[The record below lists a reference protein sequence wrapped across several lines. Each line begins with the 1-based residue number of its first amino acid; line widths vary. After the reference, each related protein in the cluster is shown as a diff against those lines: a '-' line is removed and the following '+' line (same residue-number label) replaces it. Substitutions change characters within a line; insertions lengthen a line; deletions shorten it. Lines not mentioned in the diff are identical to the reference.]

1 VGDGCGGVGLEAFVH
16 GPLKVGPG
24 TGGQTFLGDCVR
36 PRLAVVGSAM
46 QTLPMS
52 GVALASE
59 TRPVDA
65 RNPERS
71 IVARS
76 TALSLVFNYRLASSA
91 FSSDS
96 TGSEIYM
103 RWESHFSIFLL
114 AEGFPFDEEA
124 LRLLI

>member
-1 VGDGCGGVGLEAFVH
+1 
-16 GPLKVGPG
+16 
-24 TGGQTFLGDCVR
+24 
-36 PRLAVVGSAM
+36 M

-124 LRLLI
+124 LRLLISARESCWVVRMARLIWRPLALFALQVLTCAIVTL